1 MFVPAPEIFK
11 AYDIRGIV
19 DKTLTVEAV
28 RAIGHA
34 LGSEAVARKQQAIA
48 VGRDGRLSGP
58 ALAGAL
64 ADGIRAAQAVAVGHF
79 NQGHTGSVQAL
90 GHGLHLLQ
98 RHEVALGVHAIAQRH
113 VMQGDLLLGHLNTPQ
128 TACKVSLPAKISS
141 ANISAVRAAAAVMM
155 SRLPAYLGR

>member
-48 VGRDGRLSGP
+48 EQMHACQDGSPLQP
-58 ALAGAL
+58 ASRNPTNNR
-64 ADGIRAAQAVAVGHF
+64 ADAPHDWRAIRCARIP
-79 NQGHTGSVQAL
+79 S
-90 GHGLHLLQ
+90 
-98 RHEVALGVHAIAQRH
+98 I
-113 VMQGDLLLGHLNTPQ
+113 
-128 TACKVSLPAKISS
+128 TAS
-141 ANISAVRAAAAVMM
+141 MD
-155 SRLPAYLGR
+155 